1 MSKKEKAY
9 ERRVL
14 HEIPDQGSA
23 IRAETDKDGNRYFV
37 GYPVVYNSRSKLI
50 WDWDR
55 YFYELV
61 LPGAFDTILSR
72 DALDVP
78 LVTNHDRYEVLA
90 RTISGNLEVKSD
102 DTGLWFRSLVPNTT
116 LGNDTWE
123 MVNRGDFTDMSF
135 RFQVEESGRRWYK
148 DEEGNL
154 IHEIREVLELLDI
167 SILAV
172 HGAYNE
178 TVIDTEV
185 ASRMYDELIREDD
198 GSDGG
203 DGGSNPDN
211 PDDGNPNP
219 TPEEI
224 AETEKATAADLD
236 HAEMDVEILEAKYGI
251 EPTESET

>member
-1 MSKKEKAY
+1 
-9 ERRVL
+9 
-14 HEIPDQGSA
+14 
-23 IRAETDKDGNRYFV
+23 
-37 GYPVVYNSRSKLI
+37 
-50 WDWDR
+50 
-55 YFYELV
+55 
-61 LPGAFDTILSR
+61 
-72 DALDVP
+72 
-78 LVTNHDRYEVLA
+78 
-90 RTISGNLEVKSD
+90 
-102 DTGLWFRSLVPNTT
+102 
-116 LGNDTWE
+116 

-211 PDDGNPNP
+211 PDDGNPNL